1 MYIYLYELSLNDHAP
16 KTTREKE
23 NWKNIFHFFRTD
35 LRLLPGCTI
44 FGGGTELACKA
55 WSTLNPLPG
64 EVIVTFGSCPK
75 IMLEFSIHFVDEN
88 SSTEILNLLRNIGKN
103 RARFWK
109 IKNLKFM

>member
-1 MYIYLYELSLNDHAP
+1 MP

-44 FGGGTELACKA
+44 FGGGTELA

-64 EVIVTFGSCPK
+64 VATLLRWLRMITTRIVQD
-75 IMLEFSIHFVDEN
+75 FSIHILD
-88 SSTEILNLLRNIGKN
+88 EILVKNICDLLRNIGKN

-109 IKNLKFM
+109 IN